1 MSKEPIEKY
10 EMSEIP
16 EIKEDENE
24 KKPVIPEHEM
34 SIISTKKAKPE
45 LLEDYLGRFD
55 NGNLIHS
62 KGISPEVLEENK
74 ISKRKCREIINRMH
88 LNRNQTYLYF
98 ERSKGMIEELEK
110 VNSQPQD
117 STLEIKNFDD
127 IDSIFADLEGREI
140 DEDKILIPNE
150 TVKEL
155 QQLTDE
161 ELLIRGIGCNIP
173 IEHVFSNKDIL
184 IMDPPENL
192 KLLDQTNFKE
202 ITIKITFTDG
212 IFEITGR
219 QYVMNV
225 PKYGYKYKKDEK
237 GFYLISTED
246 LKKPEEQ
253 QVKYRG
259 SHNRALEPNIINEK
273 AVKFNGENVTVN
285 IREEREEKRKNYKV
299 EHFINN
305 SFNEGKDVV
314 KPLLR
319 KWNNGSLEFFFNTY
333 TTTKWTVYNSI
344 TKSKL
349 EEFDEEGGLDAKL
362 VEILEK
368 EQKEENTIKEIKQ
381 IYDEDKKELVEK
393 YKETI
398 PELTIENIKE
408 ALENQIISEEGKL
421 EEYEVLEQNLEE
433 HFRELEQIK
442 EDKENLQKYKEGE
455 KKWNKEMYTLETRKT
470 HFTLIITYDSFMNE
484 LNITIKPE
492 TIEQYKIIKMIFE
505 QQIQNV
511 IISYELTE
519 QEEQIKEIRKRKEDQ
534 FNSLNKKREIPMEEE
549 K

>member
-24 KKPVIPEHEM
+24 KKPVIPKHEM
-34 SIISTKKAKPE
+34 SIISAKKAKPE
-45 LLEDYLGRFD
+45 SLEEYLERFD
-55 NGNLIHS
+55 HGNLICS
-62 KGISPEVLEENK
+62 KGIPPEVLEENK
-74 ISKRKCREIINRMH
+74 VTKRKCREIIRRMN
-88 LNRNQTYLYF
+88 LNSNQTYLYF
-98 ERSKGMIEELEK
+98 ERDKRMIEELEK

-117 STLEIKNFDD
+117 SILEIKNFDD
-127 IDSIFADLEGREI
+127 IDSIFADLERREI
-140 DEDKILIPNE
+140 DEDKVLIPNE
-150 TVKEL
+150 PVEEL

-161 ELLIRGIGCNIP
+161 ELLMRGIICNIP

-184 IMDPPENL
+184 IMDPPTRYL
-192 KLLDQTNFKE
+192 TLLDQTNFKE
-202 ITIKITFTDG
+202 ITIRITFTDG

-219 QYVMNV
+219 QYIKDV

-246 LKKPEEQ
+246 LKKPEDQ

-259 SHNRALEPNIINEK
+259 YHNSALEPNIISEK
-273 AVKFNGENVTVN
+273 AVKFNGENITVN

-319 KWNNGSLEFFFNTY
+319 KWDNGIFELFFNTY

-362 VEILEK
+362 VEILER
-368 EQKEENTIKEIKQ
+368 ERIEENTIKEIKQ

-393 YKETI
+393 YKKTN

-408 ALENQIISEEGKL
+408 ALENEIISEEGKL
-421 EEYEVLEQNLEE
+421 KDYEYIEQNLEE

-442 EDKENLQKYKEGE
+442 EDKETLQKYKEGE

-470 HFTLIITYDSFMNE
+470 HFSVIITYDSFTNE

-492 TIEQYKIIKMIFE
+492 TIEQYKIIKMIFDH
-505 QQIQNV
+505 QIQNV
-511 IISYELTE
+511 LISYELTNE
-519 QEEQIKEIRKRKEDQ
+519 EEEEQIKEIYKRKE
-534 FNSLNKKREIPMEEE
+534 LNKKREIPMEEE

>member
-16 EIKEDENE
+16 EMKEDDDE
-24 KKPVIPEHEM
+24 KKPVIPKHEM
-34 SIISTKKAKPE
+34 SIISAKKAKPDS
-45 LLEDYLGRFD
+45 LEEYIGRFD
-55 NGNLIHS
+55 KGNLCFS
-62 KGISPEVLEENK
+62 GGISPEVLEENR
-74 ISKRKCREIINRMH
+74 ISKKKCNEIIKRMH
-88 LNRNQTYLYF
+88 LNSKQRYLYF
-98 ERSKGMIEELEK
+98 ERDKRMIEELEK

-140 DEDKILIPNE
+140 DEDKVLIPNE
-150 TVKEL
+150 PVEEL

-161 ELLIRGIGCNIP
+161 ELLMRGIVCNIP
-173 IEHVFSNKDIL
+173 IEHVFGNKDIL
-184 IMDPPENL
+184 IMDPPGIL
-192 KLLDQTNFKE
+192 TLLDQTNFKE

-259 SHNRALEPNIINEK
+259 YHNRALEPNIINEK
-273 AVKFNGENVTVN
+273 TVKYNGENVTVN

-319 KWNNGSLEFFFNTY
+319 KWDNGIFELFFNTY

-362 VEILEK
+362 VEILER
-368 EQKEENTIKEIKQ
+368 EQIEENTIKEIKQ

-393 YKETI
+393 YKETN

-408 ALENQIISEEGKL
+408 A
-421 EEYEVLEQNLEE
+421 LEE

-442 EDKENLQKYKEGE
+442 EDKETLQKYKEGE

-470 HFTLIITYDSFMNE
+470 HFTLIITYNSITNE

-492 TIEQYKIIKMIFE
+492 NIEQYKIIKTIFE
-505 QQIQNV
+505 HQIQNV
-511 IISYELTE
+511 LISYELTE
-519 QEEQIKEIRKRKEDQ
+519 QEEQIKEIRKRKEEQ
-534 FNSLNKKREIPMEEE
+534 FNSLNKNREIPMEEE